1 MFPIF
6 IYRKRLY
13 NLVGFPGVSKSRHKQ
28 LLIREGGNAET
39 KEKQSSKKSNDILN
53 NSSAIKQN
61 PSSSSRGIQNNL
73 TRIFD
78 LFCRN

>member
-13 NLVGFPGVSKSRHKQ
+13 NLIGFPGVSKSGHKQ

-39 KEKQSSKKSNDILN
+39 KEKQINKKNNDNNLAIDIL
-53 NSSAIKQN
+53 
-61 PSSSSRGIQNNL
+61 SSSSKDMHDNL
-73 TRIFD
+73 IHI
-78 LFCRN
+78 LEFCKN